1 MDNKELK
8 DKIAN
13 ILKDYTK
20 ENHIMASHAILESYA
35 DALIAN
41 GMTIRERG
49 EWIKRTPCSEPECS
63 KCGRCPKL
71 VFGMLPDFCPHC
83 GRDMRGMKDEQ
94 AD

>member
-1 MDNKELK
+1 MNNKELK

-20 ENHIMASHAILESYA
+20 ENHIKASHTILECYA
-35 DALIAN
+35 DQLIAN
-41 GMTIRERG
+41 GATIRERG
-49 EWIKRTPCSEPECS
+49 QWIKRTPDSEPECS

-71 VFGMLPDFCPHC
+71 VFGILPDFCPRC
-83 GRDMRGMKDEQ
+83 GSDMRGMEDEQ